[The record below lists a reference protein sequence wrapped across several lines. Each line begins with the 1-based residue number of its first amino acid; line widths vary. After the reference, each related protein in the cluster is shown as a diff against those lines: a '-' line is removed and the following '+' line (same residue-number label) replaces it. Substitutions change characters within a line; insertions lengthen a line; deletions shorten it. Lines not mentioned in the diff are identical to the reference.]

1 MSDDSD
7 IGEGGLAGALAGA
20 ARREHDELIVWLL
33 ERGFSLDQIQASA
46 TPALLP
52 AVRTLGDDGQ
62 YVSAR
67 EVAESTGVALELL
80 QRLQN
85 AVGLPRID
93 DPDAAVLLRADAQ
106 AATRAKV
113 FLDMGIGVEETVALM
128 RAIMASLGHVAAL
141 MREAALKVV
150 LRPGA
155 TELELA
161 QESQE
166 LANRAAPHLGPMLD
180 DLLRVEMRRAFE
192 IGAVTAAERAAGE
205 LPGARDVTVG
215 FADVVGFTRLGEALP
230 PEQLHGVASLLAKLA
245 RETAVA
251 PVRFIKSIGDAVM
264 FVSPEPAPLLNTVLD
279 LAAAAA
285 AHGLPPLRIGIASG
299 TAVSRAGDWF
309 GRPVNVASRVT
320 ATAPPGAVLVAESTH
335 QAAADAPGLRWF
347 PHGARRLKGVSGD
360 VRLFRVTRQ
369 SP

>member
-1 MSDDSD
+1 
-7 IGEGGLAGALAGA
+7 
-20 ARREHDELIVWLL
+20 
-33 ERGFSLDQIQASA
+33 
-46 TPALLP
+46 
-52 AVRTLGDDGQ
+52 
-62 YVSAR
+62 
-67 EVAESTGVALELL
+67 
-80 QRLQN
+80 
-85 AVGLPRID
+85 
-93 DPDAAVLLRADAQ
+93 LLRADAQ

-245 RETAVA
+245 REAAVA

-335 QAAADAPGLRWF
+335 QAAADATGLRWF

>member
-1 MSDDSD
+1 MTDD
-7 IGEGGLAGALAGA
+7 IGAGELVRGLEGA
-20 ARREHDELIVWLL
+20 ARREREELVSWLL
-33 ERGFSLDQIQASA
+33 ERGFSVEQIRASA

-52 AVRTLGDDGQ
+52 AVRILGDDGQ

-67 EVAESTGVALELL
+67 EVAKSTGVAVELL
-80 QRLQN
+80 QRLQD
-85 AVGLPRID
+85 AVGLPRIE

-106 AATRAKV
+106 AATQAKV
-113 FLDMGIGVEETVALM
+113 FLDMGIGLEETVALM
-128 RAIMASLGHVAAL
+128 RAIMASLGHVAAM
-141 MREAALKVV
+141 MREASLKAV

-166 LANRAAPHLGPMLD
+166 LANQAAPHLGPMFD
-180 DLLRVEMRRAFE
+180 DLVRVEMRRAFE

-230 PEQLHGVASLLAKLA
+230 PEQLHRVANRLAELA
-245 RETAVA
+245 REAAVA

-264 FVSPEPAPLLNTVLD
+264 FVSPEPGPLLNTVLD
-279 LAAAAA
+279 LAGAAAA
-285 AHGLPPLRIGIASG
+285 NELPPLRIGVASG
-299 TAVSRAGDWF
+299 AAISRAGDWF
-309 GRPVNVASRVT
+309 GRPVNAASRVT
-320 ATAPPGAVLVAESTH
+320 ALAPPGAVLVAESTRE
-335 QAAADAPGLRWF
+335 AAADAPDLQWF
-347 PHGARRLKGVSGD
+347 PQGVRRLKGVSGD
-360 VRLFRVTRQ
+360 VRLFRVARP

>member
-1 MSDDSD
+1 MTDDSD
-7 IGEGGLAGALAGA
+7 IGDGGLAGGLVGA
-20 ARREHDELIVWLL
+20 ARRERDELIAWLL
-33 ERGFSLDQIQASA
+33 EQGFSVDQIRASA

-52 AVRTLGDDGQ
+52 AVRSIGDDGQ

-67 EVAESTGVALELL
+67 EVAESTGVSLELL
-80 QRLQN
+80 QGLQN
-85 AVGLPRID
+85 AIGLPRID
-93 DPDAAVLLRADAQ
+93 DPDAAVLLRADAL

-113 FLDMGIGVEETVALM
+113 FLDMGVGLEETVALM

-150 LRPGA
+150 LRPRA

-161 QESQE
+161 EESQE
-166 LANRAAPHLGPMLD
+166 LANQAAPHLGPMLD

-205 LPGARDVTVG
+205 LPGAREVTVG

-230 PEQLHGVASLLAKLA
+230 PEQLHRVASLLAKLA
-245 RETAVA
+245 REAAVA

-264 FVSPEPAPLLNTVLD
+264 FVSPEPAALLNAVLD
-279 LAAAAA
+279 LAGAAA
-285 AHGLPPLRIGIASG
+285 AHELPPLRIGVASG
-299 TAVSRAGDWF
+299 PAIGRAGDWF

-335 QAAADAPGLRWF
+335 QAAADAPALRWW
-347 PHGARRLKGVSGD
+347 PQGARQLKGVSGD
-360 VRLFRVTRQ
+360 VRLFRVARP